1 MKKFFAIL
9 ALMSMLSFS
18 SQAANLSQDEGR
30 VSYKASSSIKGD
42 LNDDG
47 RVSVDDVTTLIDYLL
62 KGTWPEDPYM
72 TGYWLVMIHADGS
85 EEYVPLHVNYD
96 SSCSTTFNVIEPS
109 FHNIG
114 KFYYMIDGV
123 KYYAIE
129 DAYYNN
135 DPEHYVPDMI
145 EAYLDLGQP
154 QYNPLTTDSSKPY
167 FVKCGYSYV
176 MGVLPFLNSDY
187 EIEGFNAIVV
197 RYAPAQP

>member
-30 VSYKASSSIKGD
+30 GSYKASSSIKGD

-62 KGTWPEDPYM
+62 KGTWPEDPHM

-85 EEYVPLHVNYD
+85 EEYVPLHVNYNTTW
-96 SSCSTTFNVIEPS
+96 STTFNVIEPS
-109 FHNIG
+109 FYNIG
-114 KFYYMIDGV
+114 KFYYLIDGV
-123 KYYAIE
+123 KYYASE

-145 EAYLDLGQP
+145 EAYLGQP

-167 FVKCGYSYV
+167 FVECGYRYE

-187 EIEGFNAIVV
+187 EIGGYNAIVV
-197 RYAPAQP
+197 RYGPAQP